1 MPKIAKN
8 RFCGKNSDFFRF
20 IIWLRYH
27 DIYCEMSPWD
37 VLDMFYIDISH
48 LESLWSVFEKIE
60 KIHFWDLKNQIFQ
73 NWNTVL
79 DPKTPKNCIL
89 LMRKCFFT
97 SDPFSNSRAADN
109 SALICVKQNFSTF
122 WAKYRFTPFWAKI
135 LKYRFRFF
143 EAQ

>member
-1 MPKIAKN
+1 MPKIAQN

-27 DIYCEMSPWD
+27 DICCEMSPWD

-60 KIHFWDLKNQIFQ
+60 KIHFWDLKNQNFQ

-79 DPKTPKNCIL
+79 DPKTAKNSIL

-97 SDPFSNSRAADN
+97 SNLFSNSRAVDN
-109 SALICVKQNFSTF
+109 SASICVKIIFCTF
-122 WAKYRFTPFWAKI
+122 WGKYRFTPFSAKI
-135 LKYRFRFF
+135 LKYRFRPF